1 MARIYMNPSTANKMR
16 KKTVSEPSWV
26 KSAKEVLAS
35 TDTFDPEAGKATD
48 VPFVEEVTDEYDNL
62 TVANLKAILKARD
75 LSLTGN
81 KAELIQRLRLDDAN
95 TSDSTEAPV
104 EEAAV
109 EEDTVAPTEEVAATI
124 EENQEGEVS
133 ESGGETG
140 GNATE

>member
-1 MARIYMNPSTANKMR
+1 MNPSTANKMR

-75 LSLTGN
+75 LSTAGV
-81 KAELIQRLRLDDAN
+81 KADLIQRVRLHDAELLQEY
-95 TSDSTEAPV
+95 TDEYLSHSTEAPV
-104 EEAAV
+104 EDAAV
-109 EEDTVAPTEEVAATI
+109 EEGTEAPSTQEDAVT
-124 EENQEGEVS
+124 NNKTNEGEVS
-133 ESGGETG
+133 ESKENSG
-140 GNATE
+140 